1 MPVEVFISYAH
12 KDRKLRDELAV
23 HLGNLRNQQVISDW
37 YDGDLIPGTEWE
49 QDILA
54 HLRTAKII
62 LLLISAH
69 FMASSF
75 CRDIEMQEAI
85 ARHQAKQARV
95 IPILLRP
102 TDWQDAPFAKL
113 QVLPSHAKPVSR
125 WPTHDDA
132 FADVIKGIRRAIEDL
147 QASASPTRPVAS
159 LASAG
164 GSTSPGEVPPLS
176 GTSRSAA
183 TRSLRVAN
191 PLSHRYTAS
200 CMLERQQLSHN
211 RRPSAAW
218 EASARRRRP

>member
-1 MPVEVFISYAH
+1 MPFDGFISYAH

-37 YDGDLIPGTEWE
+37 FDGDIIPGTEWE
-49 QDILA
+49 QDILE

-75 CRDIEMQEAI
+75 CRDIEMQEAL

-113 QVLPSHAKPVSR
+113 QVLPSHGKPVSQ

-147 QASASPTRPVAS
+147 NASASPTRPAAIPAAS
-159 LASAG
+159 PS
-164 GSTSPGEVPPLS
+164 ST
-176 GTSRSAA
+176 A
-183 TRSLRVAN
+183 
-191 PLSHRYTAS
+191 
-200 CMLERQQLSHN
+200 
-211 RRPSAAW
+211 
-218 EASARRRRP
+218 